1 MTDSA
6 IPSPP
11 PRPPWKVVWALSVTQ
26 IVSWGSLYYA
36 ISVLM
41 VPIERDLGW
50 SRDMIVGA
58 YSLSLLSAGIGA
70 FPAGLAIDRFGGR
83 VVMTSGSAIT
93 GILFM
98 LLGWNNSIA
107 GFYLIW
113 IGLGLAMSTV
123 LYEPAFAVINA
134 CFGSAARKGIT
145 ALTLAGG
152 FASTVFWPLT
162 QWLIS
167 MLGWRHTLFALALF
181 NLLACVP
188 LHFLFLPSR
197 PRRKQA
203 VNPAH
208 GATILAQPGP
218 GIREVVTSRPFQ
230 FLAIAFTAN
239 MLAFSP
245 LSVHLIPLL
254 QEKGF
259 SIADAVWLAA
269 LVGPMQVAGRIG
281 EFTLGS
287 RFRARQVAAFA
298 LAMLPVSLLSLSFG
312 GERLGVV
319 ILFVVLYGASN
330 GIMTIVRGLIP
341 AEMFGRERYGAVTGA
356 LSTPVIA
363 SRALGPFMV
372 SLIWSASGGYD
383 AALWVLAALGILSV
397 IGFWLAV
404 RDRSRSEPMR

>member
-1 MTDSA
+1 MSGPE
-6 IPSPP
+6 IPSMP
-11 PRPPWKVVWALSVTQ
+11 PPWKVVWALSVTQ

-41 VPIERDLGW
+41 GPIERDLGW
-50 SRDMIVGA
+50 TRDMIVGA
-58 YSLSLLSAGIGA
+58 YSLSLLAAGIGA

-83 VVMTSGSAIT
+83 IVMTSGSAVT

-98 LLGWNNSIA
+98 LLGWNDSIA

-113 IGLGLAMSTV
+113 IGLGFAMSTV

-167 MLGWRHTLFALALF
+167 LLGWRDTLFALALF

-188 LHFLFLPSR
+188 LHFLFLPPA
-197 PRRKQA
+197 PRGKLAAEPVQ
-203 VNPAH
+203 
-208 GATILAQPGP
+208 GAALRVQPGP
-218 GIREVVTSRPFQ
+218 GMREIVSSRPFQ

-281 EFTLGS
+281 EFTVGA
-287 RFRARQVAAFA
+287 RFKASQVAVFA
-298 LAMLPVSLLSLSFG
+298 LAMLPVSLLSLSLG

-341 AEMFGRERYGAVTGA
+341 AELFGRERYGAVTGA

-404 RDRSRSEPMR
+404 RDRSRAIP